1 MQLPWGL
8 GQVRAGFV
16 AADPVATS
24 VGSVR
29 VTALG
34 LALASPWG
42 GLRLLYPW
50 RACLTGPDGRRES
63 LAVRDVTGWALLR
76 LALTGLA
83 MALLCQA
90 VRRRG
95 SDPDG

>member
-1 MQLPWGL
+1 M
-8 GQVRAGFV
+8 RAGLV
-16 AADPVATS
+16 PADPVGT
-24 VGSVR
+24 VR

-34 LALASPWG
+34 IALASSWG

-63 LAVRDVTGWALLR
+63 VAVRDVTGRALLR
-76 LALTGLA
+76 LALTGLTV
-83 MALLCQA
+83 ALLCQA
-90 VRRRG
+90 VRKRG